1 MTSKLTNA
9 YIFRALYNTQDPR
22 YRTTLGSAITNAMLD
37 KINAETATEVRKLLN
52 QMQITCNFSN
62 SIAKWAP
69 AQLSEFKSQLERMK
83 PKFVEWH
90 RLWDKLEIVSAFPS
104 GCPKNT
110 DYQSVSTAMNNLY
123 SKLSWLDELT
133 ELEPLYEKVKPIKDG
148 MKGID
153 FPGIQTEGISFS
165 SPYFVNINRNILN
178 ELINRESMYHNW
190 IKLVK
195 DTPGAYVINACM
207 NPKKIQMVVNSS
219 GTKKTFEIP
228 DFTEDIDYL
237 QKAHDIIVNL
247 NQKLQSVFETL
258 PKQSSIANAQWLL
271 QNAINARDHEEE
283 WTAEAERQKK
293 EAEEAAKEKEE
304 NDKFT
309 NKVIVIVV
317 ISVVAIIVFLMLFF
331 IFKKKPATTM
341 PMMNMMMPMQQPMN
355 YGYQQPMNYGYEQ
368 QMYQQPMNYGYE
380 QQMPT
385 NMSYGM
391 QPL

>member
-1 MTSKLTNA
+1 MSSKLTNA

-22 YRTTLGSAITNAMLD
+22 YRTTLGSAITNAMLG
-37 KINAETATEVRKLLN
+37 KINAETAAEVRKLLN
-52 QMQITCNFSN
+52 QMQITCDFSN

-90 RLWDKLEIVSAFPS
+90 RLWDKLEIANAFPS

-123 SKLSWLDELT
+123 SKLSWLDELA

-153 FPGIQTEGISFS
+153 FPGIQTEGVSFS
-165 SPYFVNINRNILN
+165 SPYFVNINRSILN
-178 ELINRESMYHNW
+178 ELINRETMYHNW
-190 IKLVK
+190 MELVK

-258 PKQSSIANAQWLL
+258 PKQSNIANAQWLL

-283 WTAEAERQKK
+283 WTA

-341 PMMNMMMPMQQPMN
+341 PMMNMMMPMQQPM
-355 YGYQQPMNYGYEQ
+355 
-368 QMYQQPMNYGYE
+368 YQQPMNYGYE